1 MEKPSLPL
9 AFQVLFLI
17 MQWTLVA
24 CAAVL
29 SIAFIGFLTFLTIIL
44 PIYSVTKVFNTM

>member
-1 MEKPSLPL
+1 MEKSSLPL
-9 AFQVLFLI
+9 AFRVLFLI

-29 SIAFIGFLTFLTIIL
+29 SIAFVSFLTFLTIIL
-44 PIYSVTKVFNTM
+44 PIYSVKEVFQAL